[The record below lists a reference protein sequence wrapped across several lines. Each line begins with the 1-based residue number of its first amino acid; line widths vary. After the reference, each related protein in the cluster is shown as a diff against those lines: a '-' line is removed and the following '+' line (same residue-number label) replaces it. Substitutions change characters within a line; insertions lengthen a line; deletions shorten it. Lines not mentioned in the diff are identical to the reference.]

1 MNGVFREYQTDA
13 LVILLVEI
21 EMRFTIVRGGVVVL
35 YISTDCEGVVSGSG
49 SGRVEVSK

>member
-13 LVILLVEI
+13 LVILFVEI

-35 YISTDCEGVVSGSG
+35 YMILLLLVSCEL
-49 SGRVEVSK
+49 GRVEVSK